1 MHPMATCATSGH
13 ITSEDGKELIHTL
26 QKELGGKDAAG
37 GTLEFHAGVSYRN
50 ILVWRGH
57 SAESP
62 FVGMKTQPPH
72 DIPDKRIADYLPQGP
87 GGAVLV
93 SIIEASKPILAAHP
107 VNKRRIA
114 AGKKPATQ
122 VWLWGQGK
130 APQIC
135 SFRETYGRNGAILS
149 AVDLVRGVG
158 VLLGWHRIDVPGAT
172 GYLDTNYANK
182 GKYAIEALGAFDLV
196 CVHVEAPDEASH
208 EGKTDEKV
216 LALERID
223 EHIVGPL
230 LAALPR
236 YGDYRILIEP
246 DHRTTLRTRA
256 HAYGAVAFA
265 AAGAGIVPDAATTYD
280 ETTAAAGGLS
290 FDPGWHL
297 MRWFLSNS
305 ELGTQKSE

>member
-1 MHPMATCATSGH
+1 
-13 ITSEDGKELIHTL
+13 
-26 QKELGGKDAAG
+26 
-37 GTLEFHAGVSYRN
+37 
-50 ILVWRGH
+50 
-57 SAESP
+57 
-62 FVGMKTQPPH
+62 VGIKTQPPH
-72 DIPDKRIADYLPQGP
+72 DIPDKPVADYLPKSV
-87 GGAVLV
+87 GGEVLV
-93 SIIEASKPILAAHP
+93 ALMEASKPILAAHP

-114 AGKKPATQ
+114 EGKKPATQ

-130 APQIC
+130 APQIR
-135 SFRETYGRNGAILS
+135 SFSETYGPRGAILS
-149 AVDLVRGVG
+149 AVDQVRGVG

-182 GKYAIEALGAFDLV
+182 GKYAVEALGAYDLV

-208 EGKTDEKV
+208 EGKADEKV
-216 LALERID
+216 NALERID

-230 LAALPR
+230 LEALPR

-265 AAGAGIVPDAATTYD
+265 AAGTGIVPDAANRYD
-280 ETTAAAGGLS
+280 EPTAASTGLS

-297 MRWFLSNS
+297 MKWL
-305 ELGTQKSE
+305 LGN